1 MKKKHIIT
9 GFLMASFAILLAIY
23 GCRKTTEDIVD
34 PPAFSITPD
43 ISAGLTFSEN
53 EDEKTVTL
61 KNTGSA
67 EFNYSVSSDNSWIT
81 TTPTEGHVTNV
92 DVPIKIKI
100 DRSVLQFGTL
110 HGNVTIKGENDGGND
125 SKTIAITVINP
136 APDLP
141 PVPQFTIS
149 APNGGYVLEDIVFDA
164 SGCTDDHDAI
174 DVLQVRWRWN
184 NGENYTSWTILKT
197 ATHPYTTLGEK
208 IITLEVK
215 DSKGNSDTLAQSI
228 TIEAPEIP
236 TLVSVYPSY
245 INHNSALMKG
255 SITSFGQ
262 GSASLLDH
270 GFCWSLTN
278 TQPPTINDNK
288 IALGVTSQLGDF
300 QNLVEGLLA
309 STTYYFR
316 AYAENPA
323 GISYGQTVTFS
334 TTIPIPNQ
342 IVETLP
348 AEDIT
353 QATANAWGRITNT
366 GIGITIEQYGHC
378 WSSTNQIPTINDS
391 KTTMGPASPAELPW
405 DYDSQLQELNPGTLY
420 YFRAYVKL
428 STGVY
433 SYGSVQKFTTKQ

>member
-1 MKKKHIIT
+1 MMKKILPVLFMAGIT
-9 GFLMASFAILLAIY
+9 LFLVHT
-23 GCRKTTEDIVD
+23 GCRKTSETLID

-43 ISAGLTFSEN
+43 ISAGLTFAEN

-67 EFNYSVSSDNSWIT
+67 EFDYSVSSDNSWIT
-81 TTPTEGHVTNV
+81 ATPTEGSVSNV
-92 DVPIKIKI
+92 DIPIKIKI
-100 DRSVLQFGTL
+100 DRNVLQFGTL
-110 HGNVTIKGENDGGND
+110 HGNVTIKGENKGGDD
-125 SKTIAITVINP
+125 SKVIALTVINP

-197 ATHPYTTLGEK
+197 ATHPYTTIGEK

-228 TIEAPEIP
+228 TIAAPETPVLTTGYP
-236 TLVSVYPSY
+236 TY

-255 SITSFGQ
+255 NITSFGQ

-278 TQPPTINDNK
+278 PEPTINDNK
-288 IALGVTSQLGDF
+288 TPLGVTSQLGDY
-300 QNLVEGLLA
+300 QKMVDGLLA
-309 STTYYFR
+309 SKLYYFR

-323 GISYGQTVTFS
+323 GISYGRIVTFN

-353 QATANAWGRITNT
+353 QAVAKAWGRITNT
-366 GIGITIEQYGHC
+366 GIGITITEHGHC
-378 WSSTNQIPTINDS
+378 WSSTNQFPTISDS
-391 KTTMGPASPAELPW
+391 KTTLGAASPANLPY
-405 DYDSQLQELNPGTLY
+405 DYNSQLQPLNPGTLY
-420 YFRAYVKL
+420 HYRAYVKL
-428 STGVY
+428 STGEY
-433 SYGSVQKFTTKQ
+433 SYGSVQYFTTPQ